1 MGHVKAAEA
10 RLKAAM
16 SILDREQ
23 ARVHRWDSEVQRLKQ
38 EADRGVV
45 DRKIL
50 SDSRDRLDS
59 SIAERDAAKA
69 AITEAEAE
77 LLSKQAALARARF
90 DVRVAQA
97 ELKVAE
103 RDEKRAAAWV
113 DYLTLRAPFDG
124 VIVARNANTFDLVQ
138 PAQGAT
144 PIYVVNRTDVIRAF
158 VDIPEQ
164 YANDVHV
171 GSKCTVLARAYR
183 DEPIPAAVTRTSW
196 ALNVKSRALRA
207 EIDLPNPGG
216 RLLPGMYAYAKM
228 FIERAGARVLPTAAV
243 ASIDGKSCCWI
254 DDNGRAVRTEIETGL
269 SDGRWIEVIRRRVP
283 EAGAASKG
291 ERPWTPFDGSERVIL
306 GDLST
311 LRDGAPVR
319 VDPASRGPE

>member
-1 MGHVKAAEA
+1 M
-10 RLKAAM
+10 
-16 SILDREQ
+16 
-23 ARVHRWDSEVQRLKQ
+23 LKQ
-38 EADRGVV
+38 QV
-45 DRKIL
+45 DRAAASPNAL
-50 SDSRDRLDS
+50 SDSRDQLDS

-69 AITEAEAE
+69 TIQQAEAE
-77 LLSKQAALARARF
+77 LLGKQAALARARF

-144 PIYVVNRTDVIRAF
+144 PVYVVDRTDIIRIF
-158 VDIPEQ
+158 VEIPEQ
-164 YANDVHV
+164 YANDVRV

-216 RLLPGMYAYAKM
+216 RLLPGMYAYARV
-228 FIERAGARVLPTAAV
+228 FIERAGVRALPTAAV
-243 ASIDGKSCCWI
+243 TSI
-254 DDNGRAVRTEIETGL
+254 GR
-269 SDGRWIEVIRRRVP
+269 
-283 EAGAASKG
+283 
-291 ERPWTPFDGSERVIL
+291 
-306 GDLST
+306 
-311 LRDGAPVR
+311 
-319 VDPASRGPE
+319 SR